1 MRKGMNYDFLDS
13 SISDEEFAK
22 RFIAAYEAAMQNI
35 DPDEY
40 TVDPVQVKKL
50 NDLIEFFKQSANELG
65 GKIESIDVG
74 IGISNGIT
82 ANFIVFD
89 LFGDEVERF
98 SDVIRHC
105 SAVTMDVTESNEIS
119 ISCTIPSIFVHK

>member
-1 MRKGMNYDFLDS
+1 MNYDFLDS

-22 RFIAAYEAAMQNI
+22 RFVAAYEDAMKNI
-35 DPDEY
+35 DPDDY

-50 NDLIEFFKQSANELG
+50 YDLIEFFTQSAKELG
-65 GKIESIDVG
+65 GKIESVDIG
-74 IGISNGIT
+74 LGISNGIT

-98 SDVIRHC
+98 SDVIRNC
-105 SAVTMDVTESNEIS
+105 SAVTMDVTASKEIS
-119 ISCTIPSIFVHK
+119 ISCTIPSIFIPK